1 MILEKL
7 AIDQRMQTQNLVHML
22 QNRESGYTRNKLS
35 QAPQLSYERQFYKA
49 ITPCLTV
56 GIVIPPVYL
65 RKFTPDGSK
74 LLGFSH
80 DQRSFIGMLK
90 IFNYLRIT
98 RNILCSIRIQGH
110 RRGRRK
116 SVVQ

>member
-80 DQRSFIGMLK
+80 DQRSFIGMLQ
-90 IFNYLRIT
+90 IFNYL
-98 RNILCSIRIQGH
+98 
-110 RRGRRK
+110 
-116 SVVQ
+116 